1 MSEHLIE
8 EPMDDI
14 DRTILREM
22 RGMYEAVDA
31 PPADLAERV
40 KFALT
45 LAALEAEVA
54 HLQELSTA
62 EVRSEQTY
70 ATTDTLT
77 FTSSSTSLMVTV
89 GPDVGATGAD
99 LLRVDGWV
107 TGSGVLVELSVG
119 TERHPATSDAN
130 GRLVWEG
137 VPRGRARFLIHPASE
152 GARPVVTPTI
162 EL

>member
-1 MSEHLIE
+1 MTPLT
-8 EPMDDI
+8 EPLDDV
-14 DRTILREM
+14 DRMILAEL
-22 RGMYEAVDA
+22 RGLHDELD
-31 PPADLAERV
+31 PPPEDLAERV
-40 KFALT
+40 RFALT

-54 HLQELSTA
+54 ELQEQSSLA
-62 EVRSEQTY
+62 QVRSEQLY

-77 FTSSSTSLMVTV
+77 FTSSSLSLMVTV
-89 GPDVGATGAD
+89 TPDTTDYD
-99 LLRVDGWV
+99 LLRVDGWL
-107 TGSGVLVELSVG
+107 TGPGIVVELSVG
-119 TERHPATSDAN
+119 TQRLPATSDAN